1 MSKLLTNN
9 KNELETTCYLEALRL
24 SLKNVITEPNVWDD
38 PSKLLAESKD
48 TTQQYLSWERKSTI
62 HEKAS
67 QVLYLFVIYP
77 QITWSNIFLR
87 KNDMGN
93 NSSIPFP
100 ICGSFVYPNLT
111 QFIQFIHDI
120 TKNANIYIYTDN
132 DRQCLI

>member
-1 MSKLLTNN
+1 MSGMTPASFWLKAKTPHNSI
-9 KNELETTCYLEALRL
+9 YLG
-24 SLKNVITEPNVWDD
+24 
-38 PSKLLAESKD
+38 
-48 TTQQYLSWERKSTI
+48 RKSTI